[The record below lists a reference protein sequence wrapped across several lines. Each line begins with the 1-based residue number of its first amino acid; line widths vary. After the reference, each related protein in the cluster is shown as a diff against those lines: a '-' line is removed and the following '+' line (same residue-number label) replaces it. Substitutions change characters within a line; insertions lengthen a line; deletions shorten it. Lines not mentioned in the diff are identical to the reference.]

1 MVNAENEALTPRAMG
16 MNKVAS
22 VQMAPTPIT
31 PAPMKRTCDDHRPVA
46 YCARD
51 CPAGMSPIAVST
63 GTAMPQ
69 EMIKPV
75 SMARPATMPI
85 R

>member
-1 MVNAENEALTPRAMG
+1 MVNAENEAFTPRAIG
-16 MNKVAS
+16 ANSVAS
-22 VQMAPTPIT
+22 VQIAPTPIT

-46 YCARD
+46 YCSSVW
-51 CPAGMSPIAVST
+51 PAGMSHMAVRI
-63 GTAMPQ
+63 GTAIPQ

>member
-1 MVNAENEALTPRAMG
+1 MTPRAIG
-16 MNKVAS
+16 MNSVAS

-31 PAPMKRTCDDHRPVA
+31 PAPMKRTCDDHNPVA
-46 YCARD
+46 NFASD
-51 CPAGMSPIAVST
+51 MSAGISAIEVRI
-63 GTAMPQ
+63 GTAMPH
-69 EMIKPV
+69 EITRPV